1 MAIRVTAAGLGVVF
15 GFLLAWVGF
24 SDPDAIRR
32 MLLLEEAYLF
42 LVFFAALATAFA
54 GACLVRRARV
64 RAVLTGEPVVWST
77 GRPQRRHVAGSIV
90 FGAGWALSSACPG
103 PIAVQAGQGM
113 AWSAFTIAGVV
124 LGLVLFNGRDR
135 VRDAVGS
142 GPLTRQ
148 AQGR

>member
-1 MAIRVTAAGLGVVF
+1 MAMRVTAAGLGVVF

-42 LVFFAALATAFA
+42 LVFFAALATAYA
-54 GACLVRRARV
+54 GARLVRRARV

-90 FGAGWALSSACPG
+90 FGAGLGALERLPRPDRRPG
-103 PIAVQAGQGM
+103 RTGARPVQR
-113 AWSAFTIAGVV
+113 S
-124 LGLVLFNGRDR
+124 
-135 VRDAVGS
+135 
-142 GPLTRQ
+142 
-148 AQGR
+148 